1 MSIHPSTHHW
11 VSIYHVPVTVWELSI
26 QKWTRKVISL
36 LSWSLNFTHP
46 PSIQYSYT
54 ESHSTWK
61 IWAALGT
68 KVFFLICWTDHN
80 TLKTC
85 DGSLSSC
92 KQLIALDSLAP
103 QTQPDHLLQVFTCSH
118 SSAIPPLPFLFPFNF
133 SLSFSSKPPIPSLT
147 LGYQYTLRA
156 WCCFSEAWW
165 ERELPGLAWSQD
177 QTKGPLQPSQSLCQA
192 GPPPPDGTLS
202 LDTRAP
208 YRVLVSCSNQAHSF
222 FSAPLLLYLPG

>member
-1 MSIHPSTHHW
+1 MLSFYRPLTCNLKPYNLIFIISQRDSHCLFSSLFILLLVQMSIHPSTHHS

-26 QKWTRKVISL
+26 QKWTGKVISL

-54 ESHSTWK
+54 EPHSTWK

-103 QTQPDHLLQVFTCSH
+103 QTQPDHLQVFTCSH

-133 SLSFSSKPPIPSLT
+133 SFSLAVSL
-147 LGYQYTLRA
+147 
-156 WCCFSEAWW
+156 
-165 ERELPGLAWSQD
+165 
-177 QTKGPLQPSQSLCQA
+177 PSQVWPWVTSTPYVPDVASLR
-192 GPPPPDGTLS
+192 PDGKE
-202 LDTRAP
+202 
-208 YRVLVSCSNQAHSF
+208 SC
-222 FSAPLLLYLPG
+222 